1 MVLNRFSVL
10 VAVFFSL
17 LCFGSSGLAQQQ
29 EDPIDLAKET
39 PDGSLTFS
47 AESVQLIVSG
57 SRGEGI
63 LTYQGKDY
71 PFKFKG
77 ASAGAALGL
86 AKSVGTGNVYR
97 LNKIEDFPG
106 VFTNASTGITVGAGV
121 GTAVLQNNN
130 GVVLH
135 VKQKSKGGSI
145 NLSAGGIDVSFE

>member
-1 MVLNRFSVL
+1 MLL
-10 VAVFFSL
+10 SL
-17 LCFGSSGLAQQQ
+17 LCFSPLSLAQQQ
-29 EDPIDLAKET
+29 KDPIDLAKET
-39 PDGSLTFS
+39 PDGSLVFS
-47 AESVQLIVSG
+47 AESVQLIIGG
-57 SRGEGI
+57 SRGEGV
-63 LTYQGKDY
+63 LTYKGKDY

-86 AKSVGTGNVYR
+86 AKSVGSGNVYR
-97 LNKIEDFPG
+97 LKNIEDFPG

-145 NLSAGGIDVSFE
+145 NLSAGGVDVSFE